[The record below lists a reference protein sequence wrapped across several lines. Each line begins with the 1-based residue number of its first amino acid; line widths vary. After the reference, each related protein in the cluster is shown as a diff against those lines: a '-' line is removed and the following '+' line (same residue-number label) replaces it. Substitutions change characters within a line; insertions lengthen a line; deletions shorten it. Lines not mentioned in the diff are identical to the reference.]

1 MTILYM
7 NAHSTRG
14 VTDMKVTVNIGL
26 MKKRGMLLLGVAL
39 YSGIIWS
46 MYCVSMPD
54 ITNLIESR
62 SIVYYFWGCFIVI
75 LSVPGFC
82 YLVFVF
88 AFAIFMRD
96 LQLPKPLA
104 QGITLVFHYFG
115 IVFIIGTL
123 LSFIVLFYPLGT
135 RYVFCERSGPFSGTY
150 YTRTEAICEQ
160 VKYLQKTGAARDIQK
175 LNDKLDGV
183 SPH

>member
-1 MTILYM
+1 M
-7 NAHSTRG
+7 G
-14 VTDMKVTVNIGL
+14 VTANFEVI
-26 MKKRGMLLLGVAL
+26 KRRKLLLVVAECC
-39 YSGIIWS
+39 GIVWL
-46 MYCVSMPD
+46 MYFASMPA
-54 ITNLIESR
+54 ITDLIESR
-62 SIVYYFWGCFIVI
+62 SIVYYFWGCFIVL

-96 LQLPKPLA
+96 LQVPKPLA
-104 QGITLVFHYFG
+104 KGITFVFHYFG
-115 IVFIIGTL
+115 IVFIIGTI

>member
-1 MTILYM
+1 MTIRYM
-7 NAHSTRG
+7 NAHSTLG
-14 VTDMKVTVNIGL
+14 VTDMGVTGNLDVIKRCKLFLVVTECCGIVWL
-26 MKKRGMLLLGVAL
+26 M
-39 YSGIIWS
+39 YH
-46 MYCVSMPD
+46 VSMPD

-82 YLVFVF
+82 YLAFVF
-88 AFAIFMRD
+88 AIALFMRD
-96 LQLPKPLA
+96 LQVPKPLA
-104 QGITLVFHYFG
+104 KGITFVFHYFG

-123 LSFIVLFYPLGT
+123 LSFVALFYPLGT
-135 RYVFCERSGPFSGTY
+135 RYVFCERSGPLSGTY

-160 VKYLQKTGAARDIQK
+160 VKYLQKTGAARNIQK